1 MRVFFQYH
9 STPHASH
16 HLDLKMTTERDLT
29 IATKVMRYA
38 IHMFKPTNTHH
49 IAKSHYQYRS
59 LDFLHRHIDG
69 LHMCSATLFGLLILF
84 NVNAAIEY
92 FIAILHHRR
101 LFPQNSQHA
110 LLEQS
115 TFLHIHYYNLGLTPI
130 LFLTNIFYIPALPMR
145 ELRAYCPLVRNEET
159 ADNNDSLPERPA
171 SLTLNNNNISES
183 LQICLDDTSE
193 FLGLS
198 EPLSSLGASRH
209 QYNGANAFHVPN
221 IGTHAERTYTHD
233 SQPTVSP
240 TAFKDQNMNESAFLR
255 NRDTHSERVQND
267 FQSREGKGCYD
278 NPLSKFDHMHNIP
291 SQLSHDFLQK
301 VTDVS
306 MFSQFPPS
314 RNSSDRVGKALWIP
328 FQGLF
333 TSSESARNFRKG
345 ALRFDRQPYR
355 PPDSDPTIFLIE
367 NSRDLHARRIY
378 EAMIRSDAAKD
389 NPKSNAMR
397 RWVEEPFYDSSLVEA
412 YAHRILDAVLDQAK
426 EGFRGWKHDDYTQ
439 DERKGEIEDT
449 EVSCEERLA
458 NVITALEEEKTICE
472 DVMASACQIRMFVNA
487 PKAYA
492 GRKLNNRIGNSKRKR
507 MRDPPST
514 KTTVERE
521 EVSRPAKTRKP
532 PARPS
537 ARKSQPFI
545 PTNSLPQVGERS
557 NKTPRHPQDRT
568 LQRPC
573 SPTLEQ
579 LVSSPTMR
587 NHTPTNS
594 QFFTPTERHLSTA
607 GLSFVQQLHIDA
619 VSPPQPQPQLQ
630 PQANTPYI
638 PRITSM
644 LPTQEPNLMS
654 PPSLSYFSASAPV
667 TPELSPAAKDGLDY
681 PWQQAGAGNHGQNL
695 DPQLFNANTTDPP
708 LLKNTW
714 NWQDLN
720 PSCLSPRQGQIEY
733 DLQLFTPSPLE
744 LSEDTS
750 LQQIWSTFPE
760 MQAFPHDSLTDQK
773 GQ

>member
-1 MRVFFQYH
+1 
-9 STPHASH
+9 
-16 HLDLKMTTERDLT
+16 
-29 IATKVMRYA
+29 
-38 IHMFKPTNTHH
+38 
-49 IAKSHYQYRS
+49 
-59 LDFLHRHIDG
+59 
-69 LHMCSATLFGLLILF
+69 
-84 NVNAAIEY
+84 
-92 FIAILHHRR
+92 
-101 LFPQNSQHA
+101 
-110 LLEQS
+110 
-115 TFLHIHYYNLGLTPI
+115 
-130 LFLTNIFYIPALPMR
+130 MR
-145 ELRAYCPLVRNEET
+145 ELRAYCPLVRT
-159 ADNNDSLPERPA
+159 DDTVDNNDSFSERPA
-171 SLTLNNNNISES
+171 SLPLNSNISES
-183 LQICLDDTSE
+183 LQRCLDDTSE
-193 FLGLS
+193 FIGLS
-198 EPLSSLGASRH
+198 EPLSSPSASRH

-221 IGTHAERTYTHD
+221 ISTDAERTYAHD
-233 SQPTVSP
+233 PQPTISP
-240 TAFKDQNMNESAFLR
+240 TAFHDRNKNDSAFIR
-255 NRDTHSERVQND
+255 SIETHRERVQND
-267 FQSREGKGCYD
+267 FQSREEKGCYD
-278 NPLSKFDHMHNIP
+278 SHATKPDHMHNIT
-291 SQLSHDFLQK
+291 SLLSHDFVQS
-301 VTDVS
+301 VTAAS
-306 MFSQFPPS
+306 MFSQFPSTKNPP
-314 RNSSDRVGKALWIP
+314 DRAGKALWIP

-333 TSSESARNFRKG
+333 TSSESARSFRKG

-355 PPDSDPTIFLIE
+355 PPESDPTIFLIE
-367 NSRDLHARRIY
+367 QSRDLHARRIY

-412 YAHRILDAVLDQAK
+412 YAHRILDALLDQAK

-545 PTNSLPQVGERS
+545 PTNSLLQVGERS
-557 NKTPRHPQDRT
+557 NQTPRHPQNRT

-573 SPTLEQ
+573 SPTLQQ
-579 LVSSPTMR
+579 LVSSPIMS
-587 NHTPTNS
+587 NHTPANP

-607 GLSFVQQLHIDA
+607 GLSVTQQLHVAAI
-619 VSPPQPQPQLQ
+619 SPPQPQPQ
-630 PQANTPYI
+630 PNAPYI

-644 LPTQEPNLMS
+644 LPTQEPSLMS
-654 PPSLSYFSASAPV
+654 PPSLSYFLASAPV
-667 TPELSPAAKDGLDY
+667 TPELSPAAKDVLDY
-681 PWQQAGAGNHGQNL
+681 PWQQAGAGSYGQNL
-695 DPQLFNANTTDPP
+695 DPQLFNANTTNPP
-708 LLKNTW
+708 LHKNAW
-714 NWQDLN
+714 NWPGLN

-733 DLQLFTPSPLE
+733 DPQLFTPSQLE

-750 LQQIWSTFPE
+750 LQHIWSTFPE
-760 MQAFPHDSLTDQK
+760 MHAFPHDSLTDQK